1 MQVRFTLQ
9 RFLLYSCFL
18 LSNGLFAQA
27 LPYLERPVTL
37 HASNKTLAEIFSS
50 ISQQTNVVFSYTQT
64 FNDQQR
70 IVFHCNKRPLR
81 LVMQQLLE
89 PSDCRFKV
97 KGKFLILTCD
107 EKSRSQ
113 NTLLNGYVYNALDS
127 SRIEE
132 ASIYV
137 KQTRYSVR
145 SDKYGYFALSYTTKI
160 PQLTVSFAKENYKD
174 TSLILVNKRK
184 QELSVFLYPI
194 EKKLPSKT
202 TDTIT
207 VQKDTFQLALKDTS
221 IALVANTSDGFW
233 NKFRKINANFRN
245 ISDTLFA
252 STSVSLVPYISTNR
266 LLSVNT
272 VNKYSFNILM
282 GYSKGVNL
290 LEIAGLLNI
299 DNGNVQYVQLAG
311 LGNIV
316 SGDVKGVQAAGLINS
331 NGGKAQLVQLAG
343 LFNRNKNHFRGV
355 QTAGIGNYVKGKTS
369 GVQVSGVFNKATLCK
384 GVQLTGIINI
394 ADTLIGIQTSGI
406 VNKTHYFKGMQL
418 AGIVNKA
425 NYFNGVQLGLI
436 NSSDSTK
443 GIPIGVFSWV
453 KNGYHK
459 VSLSTD
465 ELQFAYLSFGTGVE
479 KFHNVFIAGIN
490 YNTGNNYSLGY
501 GIGSSF
507 ALSKR
512 FGCSAEL
519 STKQV
524 FTSVEV
530 PIKTNLYNQ
539 LFIGADLLLHKK
551 FRISLGP
558 ELTVYTA
565 DTKGADYN
573 KLDRRLSSSDLYS
586 SFQGNMAIKCWA
598 GGKIALSFF

>member
-1 MQVRFTLQ
+1 MQVRFSLQ

-18 LSNGLFAQA
+18 LSHGLLAQV

-70 IVFHCNKRPLR
+70 IVFHCNKHPLR

-145 SDKYGYFALSYTTKI
+145 SDKYGYFALSYTSKI

-207 VQKDTFQLALKDTS
+207 IQKDTLQLTLKDTS
-221 IALVANTSDGFW
+221 NALVANTSDGFW

-290 LEIAGLLNI
+290 LEIAALLNI

-343 LFNRNKNHFRGV
+343 LLNRNKNHFRGV
-355 QTAGIGNYVKGKTS
+355 QTAGIGNYVNGEIKGIQLSGIFNQTTS
-369 GVQVSGVFNKATLCK
+369 CKGVQVSGLVNNTDTIN
-384 GVQLTGIINI
+384 GVQLSGLVNR
-394 ADTLIGIQTSGI
+394 ADYIKGMQAAGL
-406 VNKTHYFKGMQL
+406 VNRAHYFK
-418 AGIVNKA
+418 
-425 NYFNGVQLGLI
+425 GVQLGLI
-436 NSSDSTK
+436 NSADSAN
-443 GIPIGVFSWV
+443 GIPIGLFSWV
-453 KNGYHK
+453 KKGYHK
-459 VSLSTD
+459 VSISSD
-465 ELQFAYLSFGTGVE
+465 ELQFIYLSFGSGVE
-479 KFHNVFIAGIN
+479 KFHNLFIAGIN
-490 YNTGNNYSLGY
+490 YNQGKFYAVGY

-507 ALSKR
+507 TLSKR
-512 FGCSAEL
+512 LGCSVEI

-524 FTSVEV
+524 FSSIELPV
-530 PIKTNLYNQ
+530 KTNLYNQ
-539 LFIGADLLLHKK
+539 FFIGADLMLHKK
-551 FRISLGP
+551 FRITIGP
-558 ELTVYTA
+558 EITVYTA
-565 DTKGADYN
+565 DITGIDYN
-573 KLDRRLSSSDLYS
+573 KLDRSYTSTNIYNG
-586 SFQGNMAIKCWA
+586 FEGNRAIKCWA